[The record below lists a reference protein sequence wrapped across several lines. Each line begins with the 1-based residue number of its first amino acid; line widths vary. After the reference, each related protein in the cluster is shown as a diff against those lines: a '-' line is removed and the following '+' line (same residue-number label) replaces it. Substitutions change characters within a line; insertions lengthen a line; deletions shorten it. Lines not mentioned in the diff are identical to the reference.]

1 MINRLTTGKSAGPD
15 TTPPSQKV
23 QLVEVSVFLCLILPA
38 IALSLLN
45 VEQRTLTFPIVA
57 TVTIV
62 HNLTLLSLVLFF
74 IWRNGEPFESLGLTF
89 PNSGREIAIGIGLF
103 FPFVFGISLFEMLL
117 HEVGFVLPD
126 APPRYLIP
134 SGSAQYLLAFAFLG
148 VVAVSEE
155 AIFRGYLMLRFHA
168 VTGSSSVAV
177 LLSST
182 IFAIGHGY
190 QGSGGVLTVGLMGL
204 LLALVYLWRGSLVAP
219 ITMHFLQNFIG
230 IILVPLQKT
239 A

>member
-1 MINRLTTGKSAGPD
+1 M
-15 TTPPSQKV
+15 TPPFQKV
-23 QLVEVSVFLCLILPA
+23 QLIEVSVFLCLILPA
-38 IALSLLN
+38 IALSLLD
-45 VEQRTLTFPIVA
+45 VEQRALTFPIVA

-62 HNLTLLSLVLFF
+62 HNLTLLGLVLFF
-74 IWRNGEPFESLGLTF
+74 IWRNGESFESLGLTF
-89 PNSGREIAIGIGLF
+89 PNGGREIAIGIGLF
-103 FPFVFGISLFEMLL
+103 FPFVFGISLFETLL
-117 HEVGFVLPD
+117 HEVGFTLPD

-134 SGSAQYLLAFAFLG
+134 SGSAQYLLAVAFLV

-168 VTGSSSVAV
+168 VTGSVWIAV

-182 IFAIGHGY
+182 IFAFGHGY

-230 IILVPLQKT
+230 IILIPLQKAT
-239 A
+239 